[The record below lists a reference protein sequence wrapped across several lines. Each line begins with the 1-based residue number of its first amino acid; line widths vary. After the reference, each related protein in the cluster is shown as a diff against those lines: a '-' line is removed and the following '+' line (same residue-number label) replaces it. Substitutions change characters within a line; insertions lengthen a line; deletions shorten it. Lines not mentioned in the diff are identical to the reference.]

1 MSNENREE
9 FDEGAIESTEHDPD
23 ETRRLEERLEEL
35 RAEGILSGSP
45 NHKEIADTKP
55 LNLAT
60 QIDRLEA
67 QGIVSSS
74 RGTARARCC
83 DFLTSRCGTTGRP
96 TRNDQSSTVGGLC
109 RYYSAAPH

>member
-9 FDEGAIESTEHDPD
+9 FDEGAIEPTEHDAD

-35 RAEGILSGSP
+35 LAEGVLSGSP
-45 NHKEIADTKP
+45 NHKEIADKKP

-74 RGTARARCC
+74 RGPRGPMLR
-83 DFLTSRCGTTGRP
+83 FLDEQM
-96 TRNDQSSTVGGLC
+96 RNHREAD
-109 RYYSAAPH
+109 RE

>member
-1 MSNENREE
+1 MSKENREE
-9 FDEGAIESTEHDPD
+9 FDEGAIEPTEHDPD

-45 NHKEIADTKP
+45 NRQEIADTKP

-74 RGTARARCC
+74 RGPRGPMLR
-83 DFLTSRCGTTGRP
+83 FLDEQM
-96 TRNDQSSTVGGLC
+96 RNHREADQE
-109 RYYSAAPH
+109 